1 MKKPTT
7 ISNDTVSEYRELV
20 QLQLRK
26 RVLEAIELVIEE
38 EVEQALGCRAYE
50 RSGERRGYRNGV
62 ETRRVTTAVGM
73 REIRVPRARLQDAE
87 TGEMKEF
94 RSELLPRYA
103 RRTQE
108 VDEAILATYL
118 SGANSRRIRKALKP
132 LLGEEHLSKSAVSRV
147 VSRLKERFEEW
158 QNRDLGDE
166 AYTIVYLDGFHLK
179 VRLAKRVVSV
189 PVLAALGVAPDGHK
203 RLLSLRLV
211 VSEASTHWGSLV
223 EDLRKRGLP
232 APELVIS
239 DGHKG
244 LTKALEKWPESR
256 LQRCVVHKSANLL
269 EHCPVHARRELKRDY
284 NRIIYAKDGI
294 VARRAYAEFVSKWTA
309 LAPAVVRSLEEAGEH
324 LLTFYEFPRA
334 LWKSIR
340 TTNAVENLN
349 REFRRRTK
357 TQASFTT
364 EESAVALLF
373 GLVAS
378 GQIRLRRIDG
388 YQHLDDVRGNAEVA
402 A

>member
-1 MKKPTT
+1 M
-7 ISNDTVSEYRELV
+7 SEYRDFVELR
-20 QLQLRK
+20 LRK
-26 RVLEAIELVIEE
+26 RVLEAIEVVIDEE
-38 EVEQALGCRAYE
+38 LDQALGCRAYE
-50 RSGERRGYRNGV
+50 RSEERRGYRNGV
-62 ETRRVTTAVGM
+62 ESRRVTTAVGT
-73 REIRVPRARLQDAE
+73 RELRVPRARMLDEE
-87 TGEMKEF
+87 TGETKEF
-94 RSELLPRYA
+94 RSELLPRYQ
-103 RRTQE
+103 RRTRE

-132 LLGEEHLSKSAVSRV
+132 LLGNEHLSKSSVSRV

-158 QNRDLGDE
+158 QCRDLSKD
-166 AYTIVYLDGFHLK
+166 AYAIVFLDGFHLK
-179 VRLAKRVVSV
+179 VRMAKRVVSV
-189 PVLAALGVAPDGHK
+189 PVLAALGVAPDGQK
-203 RLLSLRLV
+203 RLLSLRLA
-211 VSEASTHWGSLV
+211 VSEASTHWGSLI
-223 EDLRKRGLP
+223 EDLQSRGLRS
-232 APELVIS
+232 PELVIS

-256 LQRCVVHKSANLL
+256 LQRCVVHKGANLL
-269 EHCPVHARRELKRDY
+269 EHCPAHARRELKRDY

-309 LAPAVVRSLEEAGEH
+309 LAPAVVRSLEEAGEQ

-340 TTNAVENLN
+340 TTNAVENVN

-378 GQIRLRRIDG
+378 GQIGLRRIDG
-388 YQHLDDVRGNAEVA
+388 YQHLAEIRGKGEA
-402 A
+402 AA

>member
-62 ETRRVTTAVGM
+62 ETRRVTTAVGT

-203 RLLSLRLV
+203 RLLSLRLA

-256 LQRCVVHKSANLL
+256 PVPKLGPFEIDHKSA
-269 EHCPVHARRELKRDY
+269 
-284 NRIIYAKDGI
+284 
-294 VARRAYAEFVSKWTA
+294 T
-309 LAPAVVRSLEEAGEH
+309 
-324 LLTFYEFPRA
+324 
-334 LWKSIR
+334 
-340 TTNAVENLN
+340 
-349 REFRRRTK
+349 
-357 TQASFTT
+357 
-364 EESAVALLF
+364 
-373 GLVAS
+373 
-378 GQIRLRRIDG
+378 
-388 YQHLDDVRGNAEVA
+388 
-402 A
+402 

>member
-62 ETRRVTTAVGM
+62 ETRRVTTAVGT

-203 RLLSLRLV
+203 RLLSLRLA

-324 LLTFYEFPRA
+324 LLTFYEFPLA